1 MDLLRIDPWFK
12 FKLKKT
18 TEREF
23 FMKKLKLFALAA
35 LALMGFSGAANA
47 ETVLLAQDDFV
58 GISFWVISMGML
70 AATAFFFMERGSVAA
85 GWRTSVTVA
94 GLITGI
100 AFIHYM
106 YMRGVWV
113 QTGDS
118 PTVYRYIDWL
128 ITVPLQMV
136 EFYLILAAVRKVPS
150 GIFWRLLIG
159 STVMLVGGY
168 LGEAGYIN
176 SMLGFIIGMAGWIYV
191 LYEIFSG
198 EAGKAAAKSG
208 NKALSTAFSA
218 LRMIVTVGWAI
229 YPLGYV
235 FGYLTG
241 GVDAE
246 SLNVIYNLADFI
258 NKIAFGLII
267 WAAAMSGSGA
277 RK

>member
-1 MDLLRIDPWFK
+1 MI
-12 FKLKKT
+12 KLK
-18 TEREF
+18 
-23 FMKKLKLFALAA
+23 MIC
-35 LALMGFSGAANA
+35 LALVALVGFSSAANA
-47 ETVLLAQDDFV
+47 ETVLLASDDFV
-58 GISFWVISMGML
+58 GISFWIISMGML
-70 AATAFFFMERGSVAA
+70 AATAFFFMERGSVAQ

-113 QTGDS
+113 ETGDS

-128 ITVPLQMV
+128 ITVPLQMI
-136 EFYLILAAVRKVPS
+136 EFYLILSAVRKVSS
-150 GIFWRLLIG
+150 GMFWRLLIG
-159 STVMLVGGY
+159 SLVMLIGGY
-168 LGEAGYIN
+168 AGEAGYIN
-176 SMLGFIIGMAGWIYV
+176 STLGFVIGMGGWIYI

-208 NKALSTAFSA
+208 NKALTTAFGA

-241 GVDAE
+241 GVDAN

-258 NKIAFGLII
+258 NKIAFGLVI
-267 WAAAMSGSGA
+267 WAAAVSGG
-277 RK
+277 RGK